1 MKNSGS
7 SSSKQRQAKRDRR
20 IKKEN
25 RMRRYKHKDSKK

>member
-20 IKKEN
+20 IKKDN
-25 RMRRYKHKDSKK
+25 GMRRYSRKK